1 MNYKIALCD
10 DDTNHMDELEK
21 LLKKCSQQEDL
32 LEIVKCTSGEQ
43 LLNSDIDNADV
54 VFLDIQLKGM
64 DGNEISV
71 ELRKRGYQGVL
82 VHCSGIYMPTP
93 ETIKISPYRY
103 ILKQAE
109 KEEVMKDL
117 YDIFKEI
124 ARRKKVYSIEA
135 YYKREKITVQ
145 TADITFI
152 THHKNGKSILHVKE
166 SLEKIYSDG
175 NIIAPYS
182 FKELMNMLDKSD
194 FAMPHSSYI
203 VNLHYILGQR
213 EGDFIKIGTEMI
225 SISRSKKQE
234 FKKKMMQY
242 FGNKYPERNNG

>member
-1 MNYKIALCD
+1 MKYR
-10 DDTNHMDELEK
+10 
-21 LLKKCSQQEDL
+21 
-32 LEIVKCTSGEQ
+32 
-43 LLNSDIDNADV
+43 LN
-54 VFLDIQLKGM
+54 L
-64 DGNEISV
+64 GNE
-71 ELRKRGYQGVL
+71 
-82 VHCSGIYMPTP
+82 GIREFWYTAPEFTCRHP

>member
-10 DDTNHMDELEK
+10 DDTNYMDELEK

-103 ILKQAE
+103 I
-109 KEEVMKDL
+109 
-117 YDIFKEI
+117 
-124 ARRKKVYSIEA
+124 
-135 YYKREKITVQ
+135 
-145 TADITFI
+145 
-152 THHKNGKSILHVKE
+152 
-166 SLEKIYSDG
+166 
-175 NIIAPYS
+175 
-182 FKELMNMLDKSD
+182 
-194 FAMPHSSYI
+194 
-203 VNLHYILGQR
+203 
-213 EGDFIKIGTEMI
+213 
-225 SISRSKKQE
+225 
-234 FKKKMMQY
+234 
-242 FGNKYPERNNG
+242 

>member
-1 MNYKIALCD
+1 
-10 DDTNHMDELEK
+10 
-21 LLKKCSQQEDL
+21 
-32 LEIVKCTSGEQ
+32 
-43 LLNSDIDNADV
+43 
-54 VFLDIQLKGM
+54 
-64 DGNEISV
+64 
-71 ELRKRGYQGVL
+71 
-82 VHCSGIYMPTP
+82 MPTP

>member
-1 MNYKIALCD
+1 
-10 DDTNHMDELEK
+10 
-21 LLKKCSQQEDL
+21 
-32 LEIVKCTSGEQ
+32 
-43 LLNSDIDNADV
+43 
-54 VFLDIQLKGM
+54 M

-242 FGNKYPERNNG
+242 FGNKYPAIILTLFFGCMIGLSIGVIIGAIPKLTEGSKIGISVGIGMVLSLSLIHI

>member
-10 DDTNHMDELEK
+10 DDTNYMDELEK

-32 LEIVKCTSGEQ
+32 LETVKCTSGEQ

-213 EGDFIKIGTEMI
+213 EGEFIKIGTEMI
-225 SISRSKKQE
+225 SISRSK
-234 FKKKMMQY
+234 
-242 FGNKYPERNNG
+242 NRNLKRK